1 MGCSA
6 GAVLFP
12 EGGDTF
18 AALYKSADVALY
30 DAKRAGKGRF
40 TVYDGDDARFFAPQM
55 LEHAD
60 YIAYAID
67 PETREL
73 LFANAKMCAR
83 FPHAA
88 PRRKVLP
95 RPHGRQRTPP
105 ARAAT
110 RESCLIRPR
119 EGAAVEAEALCA
131 EWLRAAPTPVRWPDG
146 RDALLFTCKPPK
158 SAREDGERP

>member
-40 TVYDGDDARFFAPQM
+40 TVYDGDDGRFFAPQM

-83 FPHAA
+83 FPTLRPGEKCYHALMAGANA
-88 PRRKVLP
+88 PCEGCDARKLLD
-95 RPHGRQRTPP
+95 Q
-105 ARAAT
+105 ARK
-110 RESCLIRPR
+110 
-119 EGAAVEAEALCA
+119 GAAVEAEALCA
-131 EWLRAAPTPVRWPDG
+131 ERCV
-146 RDALLFTCKPPK
+146 
-158 SAREDGERP
+158 